1 MERKDLEP
9 EPEPANSVS
18 KESQEDFIRQIQFNF
33 NELQN
38 ENDELLTEIG
48 ELKEKLSSLEA
59 IKNTNESLT
68 QELEENRQKLSNVE
82 QNNAKLKA
90 KLKQYIKQKKQET
103 STPEETTATT
113 PAPKQAPSN
122 ELELQNLQS
131 KLEYSQA
138 EIVELTSRIK
148 SLESASAVVTS
159 PVSIDQTGLEQQA
172 FQRGSEYASATIYSQ
187 VAAKIDVVQSENLTL
202 VLDQALQIR
211 DLTELNRSLI
221 TQKDQE
227 IKRLADELSSVEQ
240 KHKAL
245 KEMLERQSNGS
256 FKDADFCEDQSRVV
270 AGKERPEEKD
280 GKQRELERQ
289 LNDRISEVDLL
300 NGELDQL
307 KKGESRL

>member
-1 MERKDLEP
+1 MEPKVEQKDTEFEP
-9 EPEPANSVS
+9 ETANSVS

-38 ENDELLTEIG
+38 ENDELLNEIG

-103 STPEETTATT
+103 SSPEETTTT
-113 PAPKQAPSN
+113 TITPKRQEPSN
-122 ELELQNLQS
+122 EQELLNLQS
-131 KLEYSQA
+131 KLKQSQA

-148 SLESASAVVTS
+148 SLESTPAVVTS
-159 PVSIDQTGLEQQA
+159 PPVSIDQTDLGKQA
-172 FQRGSEYASATIYSQ
+172 FHSGSEHASATIYSQ
-187 VAAKIDVVQSENLTL
+187 VAAKIDAVQSENLTL
-202 VLDQALQIR
+202 ILDQALQIS
-211 DLTELNRSLI
+211 DLMELNRSLI

-227 IKRLADELSSVEQ
+227 IKRL
-240 KHKAL
+240 HKTL
-245 KEMLERQSNGS
+245 K
-256 FKDADFCEDQSRVV
+256 
-270 AGKERPEEKD
+270 KD

-289 LNDRISEVDLL
+289 LNERISEVDLL

-307 KKGESRL
+307 KKGDSLL